1 METVSYLF
9 KIMVSSLVN
18 ILNFQYLIALSLIYK
33 RINIQEPISL
43 ADPYTRSD
51 TGTFICA
58 L

>member
-33 RINIQEPISL
+33 RINIQERISL

>member
-33 RINIQEPISL
+33 RINI
-43 ADPYTRSD
+43 
-51 TGTFICA
+51 
-58 L
+58 